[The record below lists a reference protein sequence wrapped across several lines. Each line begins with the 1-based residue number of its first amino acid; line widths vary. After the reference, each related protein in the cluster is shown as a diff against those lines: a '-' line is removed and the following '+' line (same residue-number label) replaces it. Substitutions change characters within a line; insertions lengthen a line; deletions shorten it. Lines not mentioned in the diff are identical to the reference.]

1 MEDVAGQLVALSA
14 LVTPLLVTW
23 GLKLLGALAI
33 FVIGR
38 MVAKSVRKS
47 VGRFTDRSDMD
58 ATLAGFLSSLAYY
71 VVLVVV
77 IVAALATLGIQMAS
91 VLTILGAAGL
101 AVGLALQGTLS
112 NVSAGV
118 MLLIF
123 RPFKV
128 GDVVEVGGTLGK
140 VEAIGLFETKLNT
153 PDNVHIIVP
162 NSTIYG
168 DTIQN
173 YSRNDDRRIDLVVGI
188 SYDDDIS
195 LAVKTINDVLTA
207 ESRVSRDPAPQVA
220 VSEMADSSVNLVV
233 RPWCKADD
241 YWNVRFDVT
250 RALKEKLEVAGCSI
264 PYPQQDVHMHQAS

>member
-47 VGRFTDRSDMD
+47 VGQFTDRSDMD